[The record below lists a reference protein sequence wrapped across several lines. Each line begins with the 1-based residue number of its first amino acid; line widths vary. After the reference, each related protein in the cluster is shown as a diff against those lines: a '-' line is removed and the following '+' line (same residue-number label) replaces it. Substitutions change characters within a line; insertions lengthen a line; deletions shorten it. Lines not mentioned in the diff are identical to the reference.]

1 MAWKRETMY
10 LDVAEFF
17 ISSRALMIV
26 QISAVNM
33 DAESVNLMEM
43 IALYQNVVNCWN
55 TLTVRVTLRW

>member
-1 MAWKRETMY
+1 
-10 LDVAEFF
+10 
-17 ISSRALMIV
+17 MIV

-55 TLTVRVTLRW
+55 TLTVRVTLRWEMFRQDI